1 MTLWSSPS
9 IMATLPL
16 SPCHICSTAREYTR
30 SRPERA
36 ADTRAIDTRSRCNI
50 QATLCVP
57 DSVRPCRGTGTLTE
71 SLTDGKGAATRLVCE
86 IGIERSRGELWVAE
100 APKARGLQPLARGG
114 GEGWKMSLLERRLHA
129 IARVLGQFTMT
140 VTSGK

>member
-30 SRPERA
+30 SRPVRA
-36 ADTRAIDTRSRCNI
+36 VDTRAIDSWPRCNI
-50 QATLCVP
+50 QAALCVL

-71 SLTDGKGAATRLVCE
+71 SLTDGKGAATLLVCE
-86 IGIERSRGELWVAE
+86 IGIERSRGEVWVAE
-100 APKARGLQPLARGG
+100 APKARGLQTLARCGR
-114 GEGWKMSLLERRLHA
+114 EVWKMTLLERRMLA
-129 IARVLGQFTMT
+129 IA
-140 VTSGK
+140 